1 MADESVE
8 NLNTE
13 TNFDRK
19 ATVFPIDNQVL
30 MDPDDEFYTVT
41 TRDAI
46 AIQKRL
52 QEVSK
57 LLSNPPLVSQSKLRD
72 AEMERKRSSWKVTI
86 IKVKL
91 PQQWILQATFRSD
104 EPVKNVHEFVRCCL
118 ANPDA
123 PFTLVLL
130 PGRTI
135 VPSEEGLIEAGLAPF
150 SLLLLRGFSA
160 DLPVDAVLKPEI
172 LKMTTSSSAALT
184 HSLQSLSGNQR
195 FSPLTTL
202 SCEEH
207 KDAYSLPRL

>member
-1 MADESVE
+1 M
-8 NLNTE
+8 
-13 TNFDRK
+13 
-19 ATVFPIDNQVL
+19 
-30 MDPDDEFYTVT
+30 
-41 TRDAI
+41 
-46 AIQKRL
+46 RL
-52 QEVSK
+52 PFKSGYRRK

-135 VPSEEGLIEAGLAPF
+135 VPSEEGLIEA
-150 SLLLLRGFSA
+150 
-160 DLPVDAVLKPEI
+160 DAVLKPEI

-184 HSLQSLSGNQR
+184 HSLQR
-195 FSPLTTL
+195 
-202 SCEEH
+202 
-207 KDAYSLPRL
+207 

>member
-135 VPSEEGLIEAGLAPF
+135 VPSEEGLIEA
-150 SLLLLRGFSA
+150 
-160 DLPVDAVLKPEI
+160 DAVLKPEI